1 LGWKRKN
8 PWRSAEKKGQT
19 NREEKEN
26 KRDKKI
32 VD

>member
-1 LGWKRKN
+1 MEEEKSTEVTR
-8 PWRSAEKKGQT
+8 KKGQT
-19 NREEKEN
+19 NQEEKEN